1 MQSTILGAVIAREVQ
16 TDLVTSA
23 LPNAPV
29 RQAERAPRPRLRR
42 RP

>member
-1 MQSTILGAVIAREVQ
+1 MQSTVIGAVIARDVQ
-16 TDLVTSA
+16 TELVTSA

-29 RQAERAPRPRLRR
+29 REAERPPWPRLRR